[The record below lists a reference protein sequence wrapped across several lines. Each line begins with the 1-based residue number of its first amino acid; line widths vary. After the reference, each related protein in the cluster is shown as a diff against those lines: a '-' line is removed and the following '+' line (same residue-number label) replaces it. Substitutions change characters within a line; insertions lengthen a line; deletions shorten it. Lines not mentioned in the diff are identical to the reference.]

1 MQKDEVPTPYQ
12 TAGIITMSELT
23 NDFEYSDDFDEEVW
37 DEKRWEEFMQEADRK
52 ADEYLKRFEEE
63 HQKGDGGHPLKKPTG
78 DLRCDDE
85 VDEESELEFSD
96 LKPEV
101 WESPRMYWED
111 GDFEQIPAY
120 QIAYDFAIA
129 VYNFVER
136 SYPERIDIPEIKQLL
151 QNAFIIPAKIAG
163 GHGMGYEKDTLEGNI
178 ANCKRGLVAANNCVN
193 ALENLKAKT
202 KTTPELL
209 RIHVSAVKTREV
221 VKEWIEELRGR
232 IWWR

>member
-1 MQKDEVPTPYQ
+1 MD
-12 TAGIITMSELT
+12 MSDSVD
-23 NDFEYSDDFDEEVW
+23 DFGYLDDFDDEVW

-52 ADEYLKRFEEE
+52 ADEYLKKLEEE
-63 HQKGDGGHPLKKPTG
+63 RQKEDSIPHLPEPKK
-78 DLRCDDE
+78 DSHFDSEIDE
-85 VDEESELEFSD
+85 GSELEFPD
-96 LKPEV
+96 LEPEA

-129 VYNFVER
+129 VHNFVER
-136 SYPERIDIPEIKQLL
+136 FYPEKTDIPEIKELL
-151 QNAFIIPAKIAG
+151 RNSYIIPAKIAG

-202 KTTPELL
+202 KTTPELS
-209 RIHVSAVKTREV
+209 RIHVSAVKTREAL
-221 VKEWIEELRGR
+221 KEWIEELRGR
-232 IWWR
+232 VWWR

>member
-1 MQKDEVPTPYQ
+1 VPVGYRNATSNFEVVF
-12 TAGIITMSELT
+12 MSELM
-23 NDFEYSDDFDEEVW
+23 NDFEYPDDFDEEVW
-37 DEKRWEEFMQEADRK
+37 DEKKWEEFMQESDRK
-52 ADEYLKRFEEE
+52 ADEYLKKFEEE
-63 HQKGDGGHPLKKPTG
+63 RKKGDSVPHLPEPKK
-78 DLRCDDE
+78 DSHFDDE
-85 VDEESELEFSD
+85 IDEESELEFSD
-96 LKPEV
+96 LEPEA

-129 VYNFVER
+129 AYNFVELF
-136 SYPERIDIPEIKQLL
+136 YPERADVPEIKQLL
-151 QNAFIIPAKIAG
+151 ENCFIIPVKIAG

>member
-1 MQKDEVPTPYQ
+1 
-12 TAGIITMSELT
+12 MSELT
-23 NDFEYSDDFDEEVW
+23 NDFEYSDDFDDEVW

-63 HQKGDGGHPLKKPTG
+63 HQKGDSTHPLIEPKE
-78 DLRCDDE
+78 DLLCDDDLNE
-85 VDEESELEFSD
+85 KSETEFSD
-96 LKPEV
+96 LESED
-101 WESPRMYWED
+101 WESPRMCWEE
-111 GDFEQIPAY
+111 GDFDQIPAY
-120 QIAYDFAIA
+120 QIAYDFSLAA
-129 VYNFVER
+129 YNFVELF
-136 SYPERIDIPEIKQLL
+136 YPERTDIPEIKQLL
-151 QNAFIIPAKIAG
+151 ENCFIIPVKIAG

-202 KTTPELL
+202 TTTPELL

-221 VKEWIEELRGR
+221 VKEWIEELRSR